1 MKPIQTNTMKQTT
14 KTVLA
19 TATAALA
26 VLAGQPTA
34 HAQSADTLIDKLVEK
49 GVLTTKEAKE
59 LRQEADNDFT
69 KAFAAKTGMPDWV
82 TSMKLGGDFRLR
94 YDGIFIDN
102 PNSSASDRN
111 RLRYRLRFGPTF
123 NLFDNVEIGIRLGS
137 GENKNG
143 ANPFGD
149 PISGND
155 SYTQNGGK
163 KPLWIDLAFVKWNA
177 INGPTWGLSLTA
189 GKMENPFTLSD
200 VLFDTDYTPE
210 GFAAQ
215 LSYRANDQHS
225 FNWNSGFFAL
235 SEIPSSS
242 KDSYLLGTQL
252 RWEATWSSKFS
263 TSLGLS
269 LLTISD
275 PEQLATVA
283 AAAGTP
289 ANQTVPDVNKGNLRA
304 GATGT
309 PRSSFNPFV
318 IDGSA
323 SYSLESFPFYPGQ
336 FPIRV
341 FGDYVNNPGA
351 NSIRDSAYM
360 AGIAFGKSGKKGTW
374 DLSYRWKRLEGD
386 YWFEELADSDH
397 GAYYAPP
404 SVSPAAGTASR
415 WSGSGT
421 AGGYGAGVNIQGHWM
436 RAAYSITDYLT
447 VSATYYLF
455 KLIDTAPGAANPDT
469 GRIQI
474 DASFKF

>member
-1 MKPIQTNTMKQTT
+1 MKQTT
-14 KTVLA
+14 KTALA
-19 TATAALA
+19 VTTTALA

-49 GVLTTKEAKE
+49 GVLTTKEAKD
-59 LRQEADNDFT
+59 LRQEADNDFS
-69 KAFAAKTGMPDWV
+69 KAYAAKTGMPDWV
-82 TSMKLGGDFRLR
+82 TSMKLGGDLRLR
-94 YDGIFIDN
+94 YDGIYIDN
-102 PNSSASDRN
+102 PNTTASDRN

-123 NLFDNVEIGIRLGS
+123 NLFDNVEVGIRLGS

-163 KPLWIDLAFVKWNA
+163 KPLWIDHAYVKWTA
-177 INGPTWGLSLTA
+177 INTPTWGLSLA
-189 GKMENPFTLSD
+189 GGKMESPFQLSD
-200 VLFDTDYTPE
+200 VLFDPDYTPE

-215 LSYRANDQHS
+215 LSYQVNDNHLLK
-225 FNWNSGFFAL
+225 FNNGFFAL
-235 SEIPSSS
+235 SEISSSS

-252 RWEATWSSKFS
+252 RWDAAWSKQFS

-283 AAAGTP
+283 AVTGTP
-289 ANQTVPDVNKGNLRA
+289 GNQTVPNVNQGNLRA
-304 GATGT
+304 GTTGT
-309 PRSSFNPFV
+309 PRSSFNPYV
-318 IDGSA
+318 IDAAA
-323 SYSLESFPFYPGQ
+323 SYTLESFPFYPGQ

-404 SVSPAAGTASR
+404 STAPTATVPSR
-415 WSGSGT
+415 TSG
-421 AGGYGAGVNIQGHWM
+421 AGYGAGVNIQGHWM
-436 RAAYSITDYLT
+436 RAAYSVTDYLT

-469 GRIQI
+469 GRLQI

>member
-1 MKPIQTNTMKQTT
+1 
-14 KTVLA
+14 
-19 TATAALA
+19 
-26 VLAGQPTA
+26 
-34 HAQSADTLIDKLVEK
+34 
-49 GVLTTKEAKE
+49 
-59 LRQEADNDFT
+59 
-69 KAFAAKTGMPDWV
+69 
-82 TSMKLGGDFRLR
+82 MKLGGDLRLR
-94 YDGIFIDN
+94 YDGIYIDN
-102 PNSSASDRN
+102 PNTTASDRN

-123 NLFDNVEIGIRLGS
+123 NLFDNVEIGIRIGS

-155 SYTQNGGK
+155 SYTQNGAK
-163 KPLWIDLAFVKWNA
+163 KPLWIDQAYVKWTV
-177 INGPTWGLSLTA
+177 INSPTWGLSLA
-189 GKMENPFTLSD
+189 GGKMENPFHLSD
-200 VLFDTDYTPE
+200 VLFDPDYTPE

-215 LSYRANDQHS
+215 LSYRVSDQHS
-225 FNWNSGFFAL
+225 LKFNNGFFAL
-235 SEIPSSS
+235 SEISGSSQ
-242 KDSYLLGTQL
+242 DSYLLGTQL
-252 RWEATWSSKFS
+252 RWEAAWNDKFS

-275 PEQLATVA
+275 PQNL
-283 AAAGTP
+283 GTP
-289 ANQTVPDVNKGNLRA
+289 LTTPVGPNQTVPNVNQGNLRA
-304 GATGT
+304 GAAATLR
-309 PRSSFNPFV
+309 PSFNPYV

-323 SYSLESFPFYPGQ
+323 SYTLDSFPFYPGQ

-386 YWFEELADSDH
+386 YWFEEVVDSDH

-404 SVSPAAGTASR
+404 STAPTAAVPSR
-415 WSGSGT
+415 TSV
-421 AGGYGAGVNIQGHWM
+421 AGYGAGVNIQGHWM
-436 RAAYSITDYLT
+436 RAAYSVTDYLT
-447 VSATYYLF
+447 LSATYYLF

-469 GRIQI
+469 GRLQI